1 MDWMVCIEPNA
12 LGNSIPSIK
21 TLISPNHKVFDPKL
35 RLMVQAR
42 ELVGSRSKYVYIV
55 KYSGEILFNVL
66 LKTHEKM
73 IVNNMIVETLDPTNV
88 VAQLYSKKFSPSK
101 REFLIKKFNNFI
113 KTKSKKEFDELT
125 KYLI

>member
-1 MDWMVCIEPNA
+1 MVCIEPNA
-12 LGNSIPSIK
+12 LSNSIPCIK
-21 TLISPNHKVFDPKL
+21 TLVSPNHKVFNPKL
-35 RLMVQAR
+35 KQMVCAK
-42 ELVGSRSKYVYIV
+42 ELINPKSEYIYPV

-88 VAQLYSKKFSPSK
+88 VAQLYSKKFSTAK
-101 REFLIKKFNNFI
+101 REFLIKKFNYFI
-113 KTKSKKEFDELT
+113 KTKSKKEFDELA